1 MIPRASFWKS
11 EGRLLQ
17 ALLWMITGLFIAI
30 MVLTWIGAKRANP
43 VMLDLETG
51 RPVQEGAVR

>member
-17 ALLWMITGLFIAI
+17 GLLWMIAGLFIAI
-30 MVLTWIGAKRANP
+30 MVLTWIGAERAKP

-51 RPVQEGAVR
+51 QPTQEQPEL